1 MGFHC
6 SAKIYVPVSYQ
17 RNSTYK
23 EHSHFYI
30 YLSSFSGIPSFLD
43 FRSAYQRLIGLTY
56 LDELKS
62 EAATGDVLCKEVSL
76 KILQNSQEKICARVS
91 F

>member
-6 SAKIYVPVSYQ
+6 SAKIYVPGSYQ

-23 EHSHFYI
+23 AHSHLYI
-30 YLSSFSGIPSFLD
+30 YLSSFSGTPSFLD

-56 LDELKS
+56 LDEFKS
-62 EAATGDVLCKEVSL
+62 EAGDVLCKEVFL

>member
-6 SAKIYVPVSYQ
+6 SAKIYVPGLYQ

-23 EHSHFYI
+23 AHSHLYI
-30 YLSSFSGIPSFLD
+30 YLSSFSGTPSFLD

-56 LDELKS
+56 LDEFKS
-62 EAATGDVLCKEVSL
+62 EAGDVLCKEVFL